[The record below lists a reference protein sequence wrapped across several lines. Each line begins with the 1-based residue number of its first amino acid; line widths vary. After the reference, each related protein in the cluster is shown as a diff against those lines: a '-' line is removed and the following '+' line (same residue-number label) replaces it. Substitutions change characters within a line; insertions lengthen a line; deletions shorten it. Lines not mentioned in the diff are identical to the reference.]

1 MKFSLLYKKKV
12 KIICKTLRELNW
24 FDIEILIC
32 FETQRFW
39 LFARSWIC
47 DLKMKLKINKA
58 CDLSSISVLPPQS
71 RFVSSSFLLWSC
83 TRIDIR
89 ELVPV
94 FVYNKHVRNRLI
106 LSIDAMWKLM
116 KSMRCFVTKLVELSK
131 SASRTD
137 ALILIRFF
145 SFVFSSIE
153 SIRRLSGVSSGLE
166 TSSAFGRSQ
175 TASQLRPQQSQLT
188 LSQGISSQHGLFSQF
203 SQNSQDDILTNEVVM
218 HSMFVGDC
226 MFKRIYA
233 CN

>member
-1 MKFSLLYKKKV
+1 M
-12 KIICKTLRELNW
+12 N
-24 FDIEILIC
+24 
-32 FETQRFW
+32 
-39 LFARSWIC
+39 
-47 DLKMKLKINKA
+47 
-58 CDLSSISVLPPQS
+58 
-71 RFVSSSFLLWSC
+71 
-83 TRIDIR
+83 
-89 ELVPV
+89 
-94 FVYNKHVRNRLI
+94 
-106 LSIDAMWKLM
+106 
-116 KSMRCFVTKLVELSK
+116 SMRYVVIKLVELLK
-131 SASRTD
+131 SASTTV

-166 TSSAFGRSQ
+166 TSSVFGRSQ

-218 HSMFVGDC
+218 HMMFVGDC